1 MSGITLSLTKSSVV
15 VGSSTTYKVTANYSD
30 DSHED
35 ITSKASMSTTNSTG
49 LSVSGGNI
57 TTSKAIGC
65 LGQRSI
71 TASYNGKTDSQ
82 NFTVTTDYKSDD
94 ITLSWT
100 SDVGRSG
107 SAASGTLSGF
117 VKKNDASQVTVSFS
131 GNLKTSNN
139 DTYAVSNSFIEFYV
153 KDTGTPDS
161 SYLKASTSQTYWAAE
176 GDGEV
181 YQLRYLGEPVK
192 TWTINWN
199 AY

>member
-1 MSGITLSLTKSSVV
+1 MTLTKSSVV

-30 DSHED
+30 GSTETVT
-35 ITSKASMSTTNSTG
+35 TSASMSTTNSTG
-49 LSVSGGNI
+49 FSVSGSNI

-107 SAASGTLSGF
+107 SAASGTLSGY
-117 VKKNDASQVTVSFS
+117 VKRNDDSQVTVSFS
-131 GNLKTSNN
+131 GNLKTSNY
-139 DTYAVSNSFIEFYV
+139 DTYAVSNGFIEFYC
-153 KDTGTPDS
+153 DG
-161 SYLKASTSQTYWAAE
+161 YKASTSQTYSSQD
-176 GDGEV
+176 GDRET
-181 YQLRYLGEPVK
+181 YEMRYLGETIK
-192 TWTINWN
+192 TWNVRWN
-199 AY
+199 GQ